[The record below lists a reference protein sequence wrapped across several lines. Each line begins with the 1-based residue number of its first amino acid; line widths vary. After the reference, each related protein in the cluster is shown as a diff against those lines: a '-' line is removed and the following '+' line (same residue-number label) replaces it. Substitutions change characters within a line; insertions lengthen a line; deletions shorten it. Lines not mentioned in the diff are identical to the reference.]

1 MWSTNEM
8 TITRIFTD
16 VTEDQLGPL
25 VAAIR
30 ADNGSFT
37 QIKQEKSLFTVT
49 ARLPFEPPEEEP
61 PLHVAEYPWMAI
73 ARAEMGVTRASDPA
87 RIEQY
92 LETTGVVSDA
102 DVIPWCSAFVN
113 FCVSRGGLDGTNS
126 ALARSWLRW
135 GMDAGGLVPGCIVVL
150 SRGTPPKGHVGFFI
164 GADQDYVRL
173 LGGNQH
179 DSVNEA
185 HFPRDRIIGARKPRV

>member
-1 MWSTNEM
+1 M
-8 TITRIFTD
+8 TIIRIFTD
-16 VTEDQLGPL
+16 VPDDQLGPL
-25 VAAIR
+25 IAAIR

-37 QIKQEKSLFTVT
+37 QVKQEEGQFTVT

-61 PLHVAEYPWMAI
+61 PPQGAEFPWMAI
-73 ARAEMGVTRASDPA
+73 ARAETGVTRASDPA

-92 LETTGVVSDA
+92 LETTGVVSHADA
-102 DVIPWCSAFVN
+102 VPWCSAFVN

-126 ALARSWLRW
+126 ALARSWLNW
-135 GMDAGGLVPGCIVVL
+135 GVDAGGLVPGCIVVL
-150 SRGTPPKGHVGFFI
+150 SRGAPPKGHVGFFTA
-164 GADQDYVRL
+164 ADDDYVRL

-185 HFPRDRIIGARKPRV
+185 HFPRNRIIGTRQPRA